1 MQKII
6 DEKRLLLGR
15 RIRALRNM
23 KGWTQEELGK
33 RADVNYKF
41 IGEIERGRQ
50 NPSLNIL
57 YKIAIAMQIELPEL
71 FRFEHEI
78 SDRKEMESRIQSVLK
93 TATNDEVRQILLVL
107 RTLFPVS

>member
-1 MQKII
+1 MKSSREAKQI
-6 DEKRLLLGR
+6 LLGR

-23 KGWTQEELGK
+23 KDWTQEELGK

-50 NPSLNIL
+50 NPSLNVH
-57 YKIAIAMQIELPEL
+57 YKIADAMEVELPDL

-78 SDRKEMESRIQSVLK
+78 SDRKEMELQMINIIRNLSDDDIRK
-93 TATNDEVRQILLVL
+93 ILLVRRAL
-107 RTLFPVS
+107 CPIS

>member
-1 MQKII
+1 MQKIMN
-6 DEKRLLLGR
+6 EKKTLLGR
-15 RIRALRNM
+15 RIRTLRNM

-57 YKIAIAMQIELPEL
+57 YKIATAMQVDLPEL
-71 FRFEHEI
+71 FRSEHEI
-78 SDRKEMESRIQSVLK
+78 FDRKELETRILRILK
-93 TATNDEVRQILLVL
+93 KVTDEELRHILLVL
-107 RTLFPVS
+107 NTLYPIV